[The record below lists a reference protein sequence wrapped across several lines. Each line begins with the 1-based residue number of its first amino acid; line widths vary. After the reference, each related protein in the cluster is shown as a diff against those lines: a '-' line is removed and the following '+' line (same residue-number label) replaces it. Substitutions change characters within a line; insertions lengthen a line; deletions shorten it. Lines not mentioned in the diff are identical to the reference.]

1 VSPSLQ
7 CITLHDSLFF
17 RISLSL
23 SLSRSS
29 RPSLPSQSRA
39 NVTKRQQRG
48 AYGSSD
54 AACSTTD
61 AEASSSSSSV
71 LAAAAGGGNGSG
83 SGSGLEF
90 SEADFSKVIKD
101 LAGETVTID
110 STIERGNSDTGEA
123 GGGAGKGDA
132 GKGDICL
139 VHLTDCR
146 LRLMDTVSFI
156 TVREWN

>member
-1 VSPSLQ
+1 M
-7 CITLHDSLFF
+7 
-17 RISLSL
+17 
-23 SLSRSS
+23 
-29 RPSLPSQSRA
+29 
-39 NVTKRQQRG
+39 
-48 AYGSSD
+48 
-54 AACSTTD
+54 
-61 AEASSSSSSV
+61 
-71 LAAAAGGGNGSG
+71 
-83 SGSGLEF
+83 EF

-123 GGGAGKGDA
+123 DGGAGKGDA

-156 TVREWN
+156 TVREWD